1 MTADQ
6 QSQLVLANWVQF
18 IAKVQLQALSK
29 VQQRR
34 KREISKRAT

>member
-6 QSQLVLANWVQF
+6 QSQLVLASWVLC

-34 KREISKRAT
+34 NREISKRAT